1 MPDSSGAADQV
12 LLAKEFHGERL
23 LDLAI
28 DVVKEDMGVTG
39 TRPGAGHHGGGP
51 DRSHPA
57 GCLVE
62 VASWSVNHD
71 QIPFA
76 IVDRAWEVGEG
87 QRAAMIVLEISV
99 RREA

>member
-12 LLAKEFHGERL
+12 LLAKEFHGEGL

-28 DVVKEDMGVTG
+28 DVVKEDMGIAG
-39 TRPGAGHHGGGP
+39 TRPGAGHHGSGP

-57 GCLVE
+57 RGFVE
-62 VASWSVNHD
+62 VASRSVDHD

-87 QRAAMIVLEISV
+87 QRAVVIAFEISA
-99 RREA
+99 RGEA